1 MARKKADTESTPV
14 AAVQET
20 EVKAPVK
27 KTAAKKTAVKEPLTN
42 VEEEA
47 PKAAV
52 KETPADVKE
61 EAPKAAAK
69 KPAARKTVAKKSEPE
84 TTVTIQFQGKE
95 ITAVQ
100 VVEAAKAAFTEANP
114 DAEIKTMDVYVKPEE
129 GVAYYA
135 VNGEGSGDY
144 KIEL

>member
-52 KETPADVKE
+52 K
-61 EAPKAAAK
+61 
-69 KPAARKTVAKKSEPE
+69 KPAARKTAAKKSEPE

>member
-1 MARKKADTESTPV
+1 
-14 AAVQET
+14 
-20 EVKAPVK
+20 
-27 KTAAKKTAVKEPLTN
+27 
-42 VEEEA
+42 
-47 PKAAV
+47 
-52 KETPADVKE
+52 
-61 EAPKAAAK
+61 
-69 KPAARKTVAKKSEPE
+69 
-84 TTVTIQFQGKE
+84 VTIQFQGKE